1 VLNRSLVKRF
11 CAEDVTGLK
20 LITEAA
26 ELAYAKLAI
35 SALDLR
41 VKSALRKRQLVGE
54 RSIPERRG
62 VVRCPGLIRSD
73 YAGTSSDK
81 TGLETCSPKI

>member
-26 ELAYAKLAI
+26 ELAYAKLELSI
-35 SALDLR
+35 ELFG
-41 VKSALRKRQLVGE
+41 VKYFEEAPIG
-54 RSIPERRG
+54 RG
-62 VVRCPGLIRSD
+62 AFYSREKEYCKVLWTD
-73 YAGTSSDK
+73 
-81 TGLETCSPKI
+81 